1 MAAHLIFHLAHADTV
16 RPPHPLTHPRAAVT
30 SAPTAVR
37 IFASSHS
44 RAHAGGRWVQLLHTF
59 LHHDMFILKG
69 SHMWAQGGPHVLGGG
84 HMLGGP
90 SGPWSRFRKPTGA
103 GLHCLTS
110 GPGVTPRAAGCCCR
124 HSHIWILGFPPRSL
138 HSPRLS
144 PGILNVPTFCSS
156 FCCCCCFYLFIYLHA
171 SENEA

>member
-1 MAAHLIFHLAHADTV
+1 MQIPSD
-16 RPPHPLTHPRAAVT
+16 PHPSPPRAAVT

-84 HMLGGP
+84 AHVRGP

-138 HSPRLS
+138 PPSLPPSLPRNPKCANL
-144 PGILNVPTFCSS
+144 LFE
-156 FCCCCCFYLFIYLHA
+156 FLLLLLFLFIYLFTCVRK
-171 SENEA
+171 